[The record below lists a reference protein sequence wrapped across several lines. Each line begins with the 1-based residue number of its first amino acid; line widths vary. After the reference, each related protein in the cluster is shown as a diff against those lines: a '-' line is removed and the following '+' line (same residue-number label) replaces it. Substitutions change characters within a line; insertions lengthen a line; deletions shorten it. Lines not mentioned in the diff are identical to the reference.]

1 MYLDNINEIKYNKMS
16 NSKEMLEA
24 TVKGLQEKVDSLSK
38 DLAAKKNELEDINK
52 PKISKSVYE
61 EIEDSVFSNMQ
72 GALEGLSENN
82 YDLELELS
90 GMELSVYGIDF
101 HDTNS
106 ISEYIMEQI
115 DAKFNV
121 VEDEEE
127 ETTTTDNS

>member
-1 MYLDNINEIKYNKMS
+1 MS
-16 NSKEMLEA
+16 DSKELLEA
-24 TVKGLQEKVDSLSK
+24 TVKGLQEKCEQLTN
-38 DLAAKKNELEDINK
+38 DLQAKRRELEDINK
-52 PKISKSVYE
+52 PKISQSTYE
-61 EIEDSVFSNMQ
+61 IVEECIFDNMQ

-106 ISEYIMEQI
+106 VSEHIMEYVNQR
-115 DAKFNV
+115 FNV
-121 VEDEEE
+121 VEDEE

>member
-1 MYLDNINEIKYNKMS
+1 MS
-16 NSKEMLEA
+16 DSKEMLEA
-24 TVKGLQEKVDSLSK
+24 TVKGLQEKVDSLTK
-38 DLAAKKNELEDINK
+38 DLATKKGQLEDINK
-52 PKISKSVYE
+52 PKISQSTYE
-61 EIEDSVFSNMQ
+61 IIEECIFDNMR

-90 GMELSVYGIDF
+90 SMELSVYGIDF

-106 ISEYIMEQI
+106 VSEYIMEHI

>member
-1 MYLDNINEIKYNKMS
+1 MT

-24 TVKGLQEKVDSLSK
+24 TVKGLQEKCEQLTN
-38 DLAAKKNELEDINK
+38 DLQAKRRELENINK
-52 PKISKSVYE
+52 PKISQSTYE
-61 EIEDSVFSNMQ
+61 MVEECIFDNMQ

-90 GMELSVYGIDF
+90 GMELGVYGIDF
-101 HDTNS
+101 HDTNNV
-106 ISEYIMEQI
+106 SEYIMEQVN
-115 DAKFNV
+115 AKFNV